1 MERNQSSDLGRLLA
15 EARHAAGLSQQ
26 ALASRAGCSIGYVA
40 VLEKGYVPAQSNVL
54 PRLLAALAGDDGE
67 QRRSANENGASAGN
81 ADAEKLGTGAAHH
94 ADYTYPN

>member
-1 MERNQSSDLGRLLA
+1 MKRNQSSDLGRLLA

-26 ALASRAGCSIGYVA
+26 ALASRACCSVGYVA
-40 VLEKGYVPAQSNVL
+40 VLEKGYAPARSNVL

-81 ADAEKLGTGAAHH
+81 ADAEKLTDGAGHH
-94 ADYTYPN
+94 ESYSG